1 MVPGHC
7 FHSGPHPENWS
18 LLHYHC
24 RFAVAPQQAQLKKR
38 EQSTPYFAL
47 ASGTKGSAWD
57 TSKQRSIRRS
67 GLTHQRRRSD
77 AISHFPCPHRFSYRE
92 YCDPVLPRTQCP
104 FRRKSLR
111 SPPFG
116 AEFLESGLN
125 LDQLRVLDALARL
138 VKRHRALPKI
148 RLIRHVAR
156 QRCMIAE
163 HRILDHRL
171 SRPHRL
177 EEPPQVRLQLIVRNT
192 AIGRSS
198 VQQLLAWWR
207 IMFRV
212 PLLQVLLPH
221 CSRKRL
227 SRVVAGR
234 SVDAWLRN
242 MRDGAF
248 AHLDVP
254 LRPLEAHD
262 LRTLRPQVEPCVNR
276 YIAIFE
282 QGRMYIGHVPAVFPA
297 QNAAHR
303 HGPLRWLIQVQRE
316 HDPADHVHQQI
327 ARNPGAVLLPAAPA
341 REKQRIERAFRSS
354 PLPHVPVECLGRK
367 VGRRWILPVSRG
379 IVASQR
385 ALHQAQ
391 VSNRPLREQFFRLPV
406 NRRTH
411 TLRSDLHELS
421 RLLLRRRHIE
431 AIGD

>member
-1 MVPGHC
+1 
-7 FHSGPHPENWS
+7 
-18 LLHYHC
+18 
-24 RFAVAPQQAQLKKR
+24 
-38 EQSTPYFAL
+38 
-47 ASGTKGSAWD
+47 
-57 TSKQRSIRRS
+57 
-67 GLTHQRRRSD
+67 
-77 AISHFPCPHRFSYRE
+77 
-92 YCDPVLPRTQCP
+92 
-104 FRRKSLR
+104 
-111 SPPFG
+111 
-116 AEFLESGLN
+116 
-125 LDQLRVLDALARL
+125 
-138 VKRHRALPKI
+138 
-148 RLIRHVAR
+148 
-156 QRCMIAE
+156 
-163 HRILDHRL
+163 
-171 SRPHRL
+171 
-177 EEPPQVRLQLIVRNT
+177 
-192 AIGRSS
+192 
-198 VQQLLAWWR
+198 
-207 IMFRV
+207 
-212 PLLQVLLPH
+212 
-221 CSRKRL
+221 
-227 SRVVAGR
+227 
-234 SVDAWLRN
+234 

-303 HGPLRWLIQVQRE
+303 HGPLRSLIQVQRE

-367 VGRRWILPVSRG
+367 VGRRWILPGSRG

-431 AIGD
+431 AIGDRMRHRFLAVDILARIHGIHDDLAMPVIRNCRDQAVDLLIVEQFLVAPRRREGGVHDLFRERMPAVV